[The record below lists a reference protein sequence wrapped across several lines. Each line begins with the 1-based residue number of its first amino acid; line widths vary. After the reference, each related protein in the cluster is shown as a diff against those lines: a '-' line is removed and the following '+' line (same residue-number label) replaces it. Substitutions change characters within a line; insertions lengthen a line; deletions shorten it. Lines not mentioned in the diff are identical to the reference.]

1 MFLTAVKPRSSN
13 TATFYS
19 GTHPPDAI
27 AIGATTMAIENAEN
41 EHTAA
46 DAVRRSPR
54 THVDSQPLP
63 TDSMVTVSLSESDAS
78 QTTEREEDATTTFP
92 QAEITIVENR
102 ISSRPSSLD
111 IVRGLNREQ
120 EPQDEDEESNSV
132 VDFDSPSVSSPGELH
147 SQTPTTPDR
156 LRSNSNSSERSAQV
170 DWEELEKTEEQEP
183 REEGSD
189 EV

>member
-1 MFLTAVKPRSSN
+1 
-13 TATFYS
+13 
-19 GTHPPDAI
+19 
-27 AIGATTMAIENAEN
+27 
-41 EHTAA
+41 
-46 DAVRRSPR
+46 
-54 THVDSQPLP
+54 
-63 TDSMVTVSLSESDAS
+63 MVTVSLSESDAS

-120 EPQDEDEESNSV
+120 ESQGEDEESNSV

-147 SQTPTTPDR
+147 IQTPTTPTTPDR